1 MDTKFLVRSGFLCD
15 EAMMV
20 AFVLWDTSMLYTWSF
35 VQDLYYVMPRKP
47 DISAELAFTPLAVTS
62 MFAVS

>member
-1 MDTKFLVRSGFLCD
+1 
-15 EAMMV
+15 MMV